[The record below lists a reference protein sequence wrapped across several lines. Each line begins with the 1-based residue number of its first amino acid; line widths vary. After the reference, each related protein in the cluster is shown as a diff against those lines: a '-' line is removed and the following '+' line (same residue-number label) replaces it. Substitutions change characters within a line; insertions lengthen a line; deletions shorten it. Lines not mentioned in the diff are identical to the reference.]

1 MPKRQPDPRTT
12 TRVLR
17 VRIKDRHASEL
28 LDKAFWVNQVW
39 NYSNELS
46 YKVWERE
53 RRFIS
58 GYEIDRYTSGAS
70 KAGVPLHSQTIQ
82 AISAEFVTRR
92 VQARKVRLRWRV
104 SSGPRRSLGWVP
116 FKASALRY
124 RNGQIFVSGLDRP
137 LSLWDSYG
145 LSSYELGAGCFSEDA
160 RGRWYLNV
168 TVRIRKAAPEQGR
181 SAIGIDLGLKDFAKT
196 SDGEPIEAQCFYRK
210 YEAALGVAQRARQK
224 KRVAAIHARIK
235 NSRKDFLHKAS
246 TALVRKHG
254 AIFVGNVNASALART
269 GMAKSVLDA
278 GWSAFRTMLQYKCDD
293 AGVWFEEVDERYS
306 TQTCSCCGSRTGP
319 SGPEGLAVRE
329 WTCTVCDAA
338 HDRDTNAA
346 RNILRGGLERMEAQ
360 FAAAVGQAVANEVP
374 PGARVGRDPLAE
386 GILAL
391 SATAAAAD

>member
-1 MPKRQPDPRTT
+1 MPKIKPDPTIT

-17 VRIKDRHASEL
+17 VRLKDRHASEL

-46 YKVWERE
+46 HKVWERE
-53 RRFIS
+53 RRFI
-58 GYEIDRYTSGAS
+58 GNYEIDRYTSGAS
-70 KAGVPLHSQTIQ
+70 TAGVRLHSQTIQ
-82 AISAEFVTRR
+82 AVSAEYVTRR
-92 VQARKVRLRWRV
+92 VQARKVKLRWRV
-104 SSGPRRSLGWVP
+104 SSGSRRSLGWVP

-124 RNGQIFVSGLDRP
+124 RNGQLFMSGFDRP

-145 LSSYELGAGCFSEDA
+145 LSGYELGAGCFSEDA

-168 TVRIRKAAPEQGR
+168 TVKVKKAVLQQGR

-196 SDGEPIEAQCFYRK
+196 SHGEPLEAPRFYGR

-224 KRVAAIHARIK
+224 KRVAALHAKIK

-246 TALVRKHG
+246 TALVRRHG

-278 GWSAFRTMLQYKCDD
+278 GWSAFRTMLQYKSDD

-319 SGPEGLAVRE
+319 SGPTGLAVRE
-329 WTCTVCDAA
+329 WTCAA
-338 HDRDTNAA
+338 CGVLHDRDTNAA
-346 RNILRGGLERMEAQ
+346 SIILQRGLERMEAQ
-360 FAAAVGQAVANEVP
+360 FAAAAGQAAANEAKA
-374 PGARVGRDPLAE
+374 GVGRDPLAE
-386 GILAL
+386 GILVL
-391 SATAAAAD
+391 SATAAALG

>member
-1 MPKRQPDPRTT
+1 MVCPAT
-12 TRVLR
+12 
-17 VRIKDRHASEL
+17 
-28 LDKAFWVNQVW
+28 
-39 NYSNELS
+39 
-46 YKVWERE
+46 
-53 RRFIS
+53 
-58 GYEIDRYTSGAS
+58 
-70 KAGVPLHSQTIQ
+70 
-82 AISAEFVTRR
+82 
-92 VQARKVRLRWRV
+92 
-104 SSGPRRSLGWVP
+104 SSGPV
-116 FKASALRY
+116 ASAKM
-124 RNGQIFVSGLDRP
+124 
-137 LSLWDSYG
+137 
-145 LSSYELGAGCFSEDA
+145 

-181 SAIGIDLGLKDFAKT
+181 SAVGIDLGLKDFAKT
-196 SDGEPIEAQCFYRK
+196 SDGEPLEAQRFYRK
-210 YEAALGVAQRARQK
+210 YEEALGVAQRARQK

-346 RNILRGGLERMEAQ
+346 RHILRRGLERMQAQ
-360 FAAAVGQAVANEVP
+360 FAATAGQAVANEVP
-374 PGARVGRDPLAE
+374 PGAGVGRGPLAE

-391 SATAAAAD
+391 SATAAAEG